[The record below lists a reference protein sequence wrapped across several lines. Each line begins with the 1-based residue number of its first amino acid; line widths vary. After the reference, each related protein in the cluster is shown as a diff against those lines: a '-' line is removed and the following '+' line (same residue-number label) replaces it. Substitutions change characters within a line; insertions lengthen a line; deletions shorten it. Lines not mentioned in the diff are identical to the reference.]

1 MFLSVRVA
9 NAFSRLIQK
18 RPGGPV
24 ILLDQWRRK
33 GEEERSEKREKRKER
48 EEIVGSSH
56 YLANICGLF

>member
-18 RPGGPV
+18 RPGPV

-56 YLANICGLF
+56 YLANICKLF

>member
-18 RPGGPV
+18 RPGPV
-24 ILLDQWRRK
+24 ILDQWRRK